1 MRILFLQHF
10 RLILDRFVIIIVF
23 DEEVFSRFITN
34 VYVEYSFS
42 SSLES
47 DRIGVVSSAWEWE
60 RRTLERKDVEAC
72 LRKIDESRVEK

>member
-10 RLILDRFVIIIVF
+10 RLILDRFVIIIVS

-42 SSLES
+42 SSLN
-47 DRIGVVSSAWEWE
+47 RIELASSRARGNGKEGRWKGKM
-60 RRTLERKDVEAC
+60 LK
-72 LRKIDESRVEK
+72 RV